1 MLSAICG
8 TTSTLETTTF
18 FPLSSAQGSPSLS
31 TCQKSRSTTAALGF
45 LPRRKVPTLVLV
57 VAQPEEQTVAG
68 PQHSTLFLL
77 YLPGVQEVLILAA
90 FLSFLSGHWSYASSP
105 LPLHFK
111 SVDAHGRKKGLPCSA
126 GFVICSILKYIP
138 KMPHI
143 FTRETRRKEQ
153 KATGRWRFS
162 ISSSP
167 PAHKWWGTVLPAPSS
182 APSTAQSP
190 SLPNL
195 CPAVWAPTTSV
206 PLPALQATPYEVTQ
220 ELRAL
225 HSRVSMSIR
234 WIRFDRRIVEWI
246 SGLEDPSTPAL
257 LEQTHPHCTQRESH
271 EQKARMLGSASTAKP
286 RPQPTAA
293 LLPSAPIGHHSPP
306 GGWQPCVGQGVE
318 LSDPEVPSSPKIHS
332 MIL

>member
-1 MLSAICG
+1 MRSCGCSELGVLSAIRG

-31 TCQKSRSTTAALGF
+31 TCQKSHSTTAALGF

-57 VAQPEEQTVAG
+57 VAQPEEQTIAG

-90 FLSFLSGHWSYASSP
+90 LLSFLSGHWSYASSP

-153 KATGRWRFS
+153 KATG
-162 ISSSP
+162 P
-167 PAHKWWGTVLPAPSS
+167 ELGHGV
-182 APSTAQSP
+182 SP
-190 SLPNL
+190 S
-195 CPAVWAPTTSV
+195 
-206 PLPALQATPYEVTQ
+206 
-220 ELRAL
+220 AL
-225 HSRVSMSIR
+225 HHLHTSGGVQSYQHRLLPHPR
-234 WIRFDRRIVEWI
+234 PKALRCPTCAQQ
-246 SGLEDPSTPAL
+246 SGLPPPLCLS
-257 LEQTHPHCTQRESH
+257 QHCRQRHTRS
-271 EQKARMLGSASTAKP
+271 P
-286 RPQPTAA
+286 RN
-293 LLPSAPIGHHSPP
+293 
-306 GGWQPCVGQGVE
+306 C
-318 LSDPEVPSSPKIHS
+318 VPSIPAYP
-332 MIL
+332 